1 MKLLLIDDNPDDRF
15 LTMRDLQREI
25 PDLQMAEVGDART
38 LAQAIETGS
47 FDVVVTDY
55 WLGDGVTMAAKVLVV
70 EDDPILV
77 ETLEYNL
84 TRQGYEVCT
93 AMDGL
98 AALHAAR
105 QERPGLIVLD
115 VMLPKLDGFEV
126 CRVLRR
132 EEEKS

>member
-55 WLGDGVTMAAKVLVV
+55 WLGWT
-70 EDDPILV
+70 I
-77 ETLEYNL
+77 T
-84 TRQGYEVCT
+84 
-93 AMDGL
+93 
-98 AALHAAR
+98 
-105 QERPGLIVLD
+105 
-115 VMLPKLDGFEV
+115 
-126 CRVLRR
+126 
-132 EEEKS
+132 

>member
-115 VMLPKLDGFEV
+115 VMLPKLDCFEV